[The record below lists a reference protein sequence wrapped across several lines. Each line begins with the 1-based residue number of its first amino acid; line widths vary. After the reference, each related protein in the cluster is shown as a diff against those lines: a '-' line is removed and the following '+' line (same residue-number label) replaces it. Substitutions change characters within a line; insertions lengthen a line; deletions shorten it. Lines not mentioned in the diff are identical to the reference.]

1 MTNNQ
6 SAKQLLFTWVVKS
19 IVITCCLLGS
29 MAAVN
34 LDVYAASMKND
45 FQTDS
50 LRTTEAKSNDGP
62 RKHLIQGI
70 VLSAT
75 DKEPLP
81 GVTIFIKGTSQ
92 GTQSDLEGRFRLETD
107 VATPKLQFTYA
118 SMKPLLLPW
127 KGEKEMK
134 VLMEDGVELIDEV
147 VVTGYQRIRK
157 NEMIGSA
164 NTVKSEDLFYDGH
177 QSIEQMLQG
186 KLVGTSV
193 LNTSGLV
200 GTAQKV
206 RVRGTSTLLGNTKN

>member
-34 LDVYAASMKND
+34 FDAYAASMKND

-50 LRTTEAKSNDGP
+50 LRTTEVKSNDGP

-107 VATPKLQFTYA
+107 VAAP
-118 SMKPLLLPW
+118 
-127 KGEKEMK
+127 
-134 VLMEDGVELIDEV
+134 
-147 VVTGYQRIRK
+147 
-157 NEMIGSA
+157 
-164 NTVKSEDLFYDGH
+164 
-177 QSIEQMLQG
+177 
-186 KLVGTSV
+186 
-193 LNTSGLV
+193 
-200 GTAQKV
+200 
-206 RVRGTSTLLGNTKN
+206 